1 MNIMNKFFCTLA
13 IVAAALF
20 TAACGGP
27 SYPEVVEVNNS
38 YTVGNAT
45 FNMVLS
51 DGGFFTSG
59 MLRNGRKVEGAEAFE
74 EAFLDCYAIM
84 ETPVSQ
90 ALWEA
95 VMGNNPSPV
104 KNAEQPVTNVSY
116 SDCEDFAK
124 KLSKNIG
131 IRFILPPELVYEHAV
146 YAGEIAP
153 ASNLSEWV
161 GGLFK
166 PGTTNNVVRTRTTR
180 NATPASLK
188 SATLGFRVAVIT
200 GHKAPAEYTDAFNG
214 QVAREHV
221 CADETITVG
230 GENIT
235 MKAVKGGTF
244 QMGDRTG
251 NGGENERPVRDIT
264 VEDFEMAQEEVT
276 AGLWQEVMGYLPLG
290 NYPNELRRPVVN
302 VSWYRAQEFIVKLN
316 QRTGRSFRLPSEAEW
331 EYAARGG
338 QEDLNTLYSGSTFA
352 RFVAVNLDNS
362 DKGSPANVRT
372 LLPNQLGLF
381 DMSGNAWEWVNDV
394 YAEYGQEPK
403 RMDMRIIRGGS
414 AASPFSACTVCN
426 RTPVPAINVKSTFG
440 FRLAL

>member
-27 SYPEVVEVNNS
+27 SYPEVVDVNNS
-38 YTVGNAT
+38 YTVGNVT
-45 FNMVLS
+45 FNMVQS

-59 MLRNGRKVEGAEAFE
+59 MLRGGRKVEGAEAFT

-95 VMGNNPSPV
+95 VMGNNPSQA
-104 KNAEQPVTNVSY
+104 KNPGQPVTNVSL

-131 IRFILPPELVYEHAV
+131 IRFVVAPELVYEHAV
-146 YAGEIAP
+146 YSGVIAP
-153 ASNLSEWV
+153 SSNLSEWV
-161 GGLFK
+161 DGLFK

-180 NATPASLK
+180 NATPASIK

-200 GHKAPAEYTDAFNG
+200 GHKAPSVYTDAYNG

-230 GENIT
+230 EEIIT
-235 MKAVKGGTF
+235 MKAVKGGSF
-244 QMGDRTG
+244 QMGNREK
-251 NGGENERPVRDIT
+251 GEVKEVS

-276 AGLWQEVMGYLPLG
+276 AGLWQEVMGYLPVG
-290 NYPNELRRPVVN
+290 NFTNELRRPVVN

-338 QEDLNTLYSGSTFA
+338 QEDLNQPFSGSMFA
-352 RFVAVNLDNS
+352 RFVAVNIDNS

-381 DMSGNAWEWVNDV
+381 DMSGNVWEWVNEGV
-394 YAEYGQEPK
+394 
-403 RMDMRIIRGGS
+403 IRGGS
-414 AASPFSACTVCN
+414 AASPFNACAVHS
-426 RTPVPAINVKSTFG
+426 RTEVPKVNVKSTFG
-440 FRLAL
+440 FRIAL

>member
-1 MNIMNKFFCTLA
+1 MNKILSTLA

-27 SYPEVVEVNNS
+27 SYPEVVDVNNS
-38 YTVGNAT
+38 YTVGNVS
-45 FNMVLS
+45 FNMVQS

-59 MLRNGRKVEGAEAFE
+59 MLQNGRKVEGADAFTE
-74 EAFLDCYAIM
+74 SFLDCYAIM
-84 ETPVSQ
+84 EVPVSQ

-95 VMGNNPSPV
+95 VMGNNPSQA
-104 KNAEQPVTNVSY
+104 KNPEQPVTNVAL
-116 SDCEDFAK
+116 SDCEDFAA

-131 IRFILPPELVYEHAV
+131 IRFVVAPELVYEHAV
-146 YAGEIAP
+146 YAGLIKP
-153 ASNLSEWV
+153 TSNLSEWV
-161 GGLFK
+161 DDLFK
-166 PGTTNNVVRTRTTR
+166 PGTTNKVVRTRTTR

-200 GHKAPAEYTDAFNG
+200 GHKAPSVYTDAFNG

-230 GENIT
+230 GETII
-235 MKAVKGGTF
+235 MKPVKGGTF
-244 QMGDRTG
+244 QMGDREKG
-251 NGGENERPVRDIT
+251 DVKEVS

-302 VSWYRAQEFIVKLN
+302 VSWYRAQEFIVRLN

-338 QEDLNTLYSGSTFA
+338 QEDLNQPYSGSMFA
-352 RFVAVNLDNS
+352 RFVAVNIDNS
-362 DKGSPANVRT
+362 EKGSPANVRT

-381 DMSGNAWEWVNDV
+381 DMSGNAWEWVNEGV
-394 YAEYGQEPK
+394 
-403 RMDMRIIRGGS
+403 IRGGS
-414 AASPFSACTVCN
+414 AASPFKACTVSN
-426 RTPVPAINVKSTFG
+426 RTEVPKINIKSTFG
-440 FRLAL
+440 FRLAI